1 MKTTEHEK
9 VLRDA
14 RAALG
19 TGDLVTAKRLLQSTG
34 EAKLI
39 AAIEAVQALESLEGD
54 PPTVFATADG
64 HTRTYAEGSG
74 PYRAH
79 AFAVRV
85 LARLAFADWLAMKG
99 QVPPAQQR
107 LTEAKEMSAEGPVE
121 GMESVEQRVK
131 AAARKAAKTP
141 GVKARKLRPR
151 AKALLAKAKSWKR
164 GTIEAK
170 ELVALAK
177 LVKRPDL
184 TEMAGAMDDYDGQA
198 YVWDGDLVVDG
209 DFRTAD
215 ADVTLLVVRGDLVVS
230 GLYDAP
236 NEHSFVIVTGSLR
249 AADVITASSLD
260 VLGDLHA
267 SGVVIGDYN
276 EGGARIRGDLHAKLF
291 APTDH
296 PFRVDGK
303 IRADFVLADGRG
315 KPKKGET
322 AWSDLPLAA
331 PLELGDV
338 TGRLRQGFPILR
350 GK

>member
-1 MKTTEHEK
+1 MKETEREK
-9 VLRDA
+9 VLREA
-14 RAALG
+14 REALG
-19 TGDLVTAKRLLQSTG
+19 IGDLFTAKRLLQGATG
-34 EAKLI
+34 GAKLI
-39 AAIEAVQALESLEGD
+39 AAIEAVEALESLEGE
-54 PPTVFATADG
+54 PPTVFATADD
-64 HTRTYAEGSG
+64 HARTYADG
-74 PYRAH
+74 PYRVH
-79 AFAVRV
+79 AITVRV

-99 QVPPAQQR
+99 QVLIAQQR
-107 LTEAKEMSAEGPVE
+107 LTEAKEMSAEGPVRS
-121 GMESVEQRVK
+121 MENVEARVK

-164 GTIEAK
+164 GTIAAK

-177 LVKRPDL
+177 LVKRPEL
-184 TEMAGAMDDYDGQA
+184 TEMAGAMDDYDGDA
-198 YVWDGDLVVDG
+198 FVWDGDLVVDG

-215 ADVTLLVVRGDLVVS
+215 ADVTVLVVRGDLAVS

-260 VLGDLHA
+260 VMGDLHA

-276 EGGARIRGDLHAKLF
+276 DGGAHVRKNLHAKLF

-303 IRADFVLADGRG
+303 IRADFVLADPRG
-315 KPKKGET
+315 KPAKGQA
-322 AWSDLPLAA
+322 AWSDLPLVT
-331 PLELGDV
+331 PLELDDV
-338 TGRLRQGFPILR
+338 VGRLRKGLPILR
-350 GK
+350 